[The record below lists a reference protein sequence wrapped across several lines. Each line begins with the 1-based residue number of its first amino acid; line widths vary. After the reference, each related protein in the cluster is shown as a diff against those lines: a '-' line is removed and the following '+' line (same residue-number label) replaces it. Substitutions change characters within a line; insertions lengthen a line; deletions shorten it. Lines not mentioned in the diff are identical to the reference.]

1 MTTQKVSTKKVRQ
14 SIEVYRDVPP
24 GSRNELKKYLKEF
37 ADVRVPDRHVCGHHA
52 SPFDYLWY
60 AYSRDQ
66 VYRNA
71 GIQVYRN
78 KDKSETR
85 STKFETN
92 SNVQN
97 SNALNGRRDARVPRS
112 GDCIVW
118 ANRAGGKTQL
128 AAVATLLEGV
138 FKPYC
143 QTRILAGSLAQ
154 SGRMF
159 GYLRDFVESQFSDH
173 LSGRM
178 LKESCAFTN
187 GAEVQIL
194 PQSSASVRGQH
205 VHKLRCDE
213 VELFETDVFNA
224 AKFITQSKNN
234 LVAAMEMFST
244 MHKPYGH
251 MQRLIDAAPD
261 SGIPV
266 FKWCVWEV
274 IEPCRSDR
282 SCSRCPLDND
292 CQGKAR
298 HANGY
303 LKIDDVISQMRR
315 SSRAGFEAEMLC
327 LRPHLENA
335 VFDEFDPAVHV
346 RPVSYDPNLPLYRAV
361 DFGFVNPLV
370 CLWIQPDAD
379 GMVRVIDEYVRDRRT
394 AAANAEAIM
403 AQTPCAEPAV
413 AMTFCDPAGA
423 AKNGVTGTSEIKVFK
438 DKGIRCK
445 YKKSGILEGIEKIR
459 AALLSG
465 DGASHLIISPKC
477 ETLIKAFRCYHYPE
491 DSIPTE
497 LPHKDGAHDH
507 PIDALRYFFVNW
519 GRNRSKSSSRY

>member
-1 MTTQKVSTKKVRQ
+1 MTTQDVLTKRVCKT
-14 SIEVYRDVPP
+14 IEVSRDVAPR
-24 GSRNELKKYLKEF
+24 SRRELKKYLKEF
-37 ADVRVPDRHVCGHHA
+37 ADVRVPDRRVCEGHS

-60 AYSRDQ
+60 AYSRDLKLTNDDGRLTKEKS
-66 VYRNA
+66 RN
-71 GIQVYRN
+71 
-78 KDKSETR
+78 
-85 STKFETN
+85 
-92 SNVQN
+92 
-97 SNALNGRRDARVPRS
+97 

-128 AAVATLLEGV
+128 AAVATLLEGL
-138 FKPYC
+138 FKPHC

-159 GYLRDFVESQFSDH
+159 GYLRDFVESQFSDQ
-173 LSGRM
+173 LAGRL

-194 PQSSASVRGQH
+194 PQSSSSVRGQH

-213 VELFETDVFNA
+213 IELFETDVFDA

-261 SGIPV
+261 SGIPI

-274 IEPCRSDR
+274 IERCGKDR
-282 SCSRCPLDND
+282 ACSRCPLNND
-292 CQGKAR
+292 CQGKAK

-327 LRPHLENA
+327 LRPALENA
-335 VFDEFDPAVHV
+335 VFTEFNPDIHV
-346 RPVSYDPNLPLYRAV
+346 RPVPYDPNLPLYRAV

-370 CLWIQPDAD
+370 CLWMQVDAA
-379 GMVRVIDEYVRDRRT
+379 GMVRVIDEYVQDRRT
-394 AAANAEAIM
+394 AAANADAIIKR
-403 AQTPCAEPAV
+403 TPGLSPQA

-438 DKGIRCK
+438 DKSIPCK

-465 DGASHLIISPKC
+465 DNTSHLMISPKC
-477 ETLIKAFRCYHYPE
+477 ETLIQALRCYHYPE
-491 DSIPTE
+491 DGLPTE
-497 LPHKDGAHDH
+497 LPHKDGTHDH
-507 PIDALRYFFVNW
+507 PIDALRYFFVNFD
-519 GRNRSKSSSRY
+519 GLDGIRSKKY

>member
-1 MTTQKVSTKKVRQ
+1 MNKQDVLTKKVRK
-14 SIEVYRDVPP
+14 SIEVSRDVPP
-24 GSRNELKKYLKEF
+24 RSRTELKKYLKEF
-37 ADVRVPDRHVCGHHA
+37 ADVRVPDRHVCGCHA

-60 AYSRDQ
+60 GYSRDAQ
-66 VYRNA
+66 YQKSKCKKQNYGSGFAAAKSTGSSAA
-71 GIQVYRN
+71 GRAASLYSPPVGM
-78 KDKSETR
+78 
-85 STKFETN
+85 TN
-92 SNVQN
+92 N
-97 SNALNGRRDARVPRS
+97 

-159 GYLRDFVESQFSDH
+159 GYLRDFVESAFSDS

-178 LKESCAFTN
+178 LKESCAFVN

-213 VELFETDVFNA
+213 VELFEPDVFNA
-224 AKFITQSKNN
+224 AKFITQSKDN

-261 SGIPV
+261 SGIPI

-274 IEPCRSDR
+274 IERCGSDR

-298 HANGY
+298 RANGY

-335 VFDEFDPAVHV
+335 VFGEFDPAVHV
-346 RPVSYDPNLPLYRAV
+346 RPVTYDPNLPLYRAV

-379 GMVRVIDEYVRDRRT
+379 GMVRVIDEYVQNRRT
-394 AAANAEAIM
+394 AAANADAII
-403 AQTPCAEPAV
+403 ARTPGRAPER

-423 AKNGVTGTSEIKVFK
+423 QKNGVTGTSEIKVFK
-438 DKGIRCK
+438 DKGMPCK

-459 AALLSG
+459 AALRNGNGLSRLMIHP
-465 DGASHLIISPKC
+465 DCVRLI
-477 ETLIKAFRCYHYPE
+477 EALRCYHYPE
-491 DSIPTE
+491 SDVLTE
-497 LPHKDGAHDH
+497 LPDKDGTYDH
-507 PIDALRYFFVNW
+507 PIDALRYFFVNA
-519 GRNRSKSSSRY
+519 GKMFHSCPKKY